1 MGNEGYIKLYRRMM
15 KWGWYTDTPTKCV
28 FLHLLFLAC
37 YEPCYFRGV
46 QLEAGQTVASIRQ
59 IATDTGL
66 SVKQVRTAIE
76 HLKQTQEVAQKSCGK
91 FSVYTVN
98 NYTDYQC
105 IGTETGTNEGTARA
119 QQGHSKGTHPNI
131 KKNKE
136 DKEVYM
142 STQDA
147 PEDEPTSMFDQFW
160 HAYPKKT
167 GKLKARESFAKN
179 VKDAATLKS
188 LLDSL
193 AYLKT
198 TEGWKKE
205 NGSFIPMPTTF
216 LNQHRWEDE
225 TAQPPKPKPEP
236 KKRVPIFDR
245 EYTREDMLNGA
256 VPIVVGWKEVDD

>member
-1 MGNEGYIKLYRRMM
+1 MANEGYIKLYRRMM

-28 FLHLLFLAC
+28 FLHLLFLAS

-46 QLEAGQTVASIRQ
+46 KLEAGQTVASIRQ

-76 HLKQTQEVAQKSCGK
+76 HLKQTQEVAQQGHGK

-98 NYTDYQC
+98 NYTEYQC
-105 IGTETGTNEGTARA
+105 IGTDTGTDEGNQRA

-136 DKEVYM
+136 VKEVYM
-142 STQDA
+142 STASSPQN
-147 PEDEPTSMFDQFW
+147 EPLPFDRFW
-160 HAYPKKT
+160 TAYPKKT
-167 GKLKARESFAKN
+167 AKLKAKESFEKN
-179 VKDAATLKS
+179 VPDDDTLQS
-188 LLDSL
+188 ILSSL

-198 TEGWKKE
+198 TEDWQKE
-205 NGSFIPMPTTF
+205 NGKFIPMATTF

-225 TAQPPKPKPEP
+225 TAQPPKPKRECKNLKP
-236 KKRVPIFDR
+236 VFDR
-245 EYTREDMLNGA
+245 EYTREELRDGV
-256 VPIVVGWKEVDD
+256 VPKFVRWEEVD